1 MGKIVCG
8 IDIGGTKI
16 NTGLLDSDGRV
27 INNIKVPTKASE
39 GPDAVISRIIKSVE
53 EVLKLSNVGL
63 KSVSG
68 IGIGSPGPL
77 DTEKGIIMNPS
88 NLPGW
93 DNVHITDIIE
103 NKFNIK
109 TTLDNDANAAALGE
123 YLYGAGKGSKAFVY
137 VTVSTGLGGGV
148 VTNGKVYHGINSNAA
163 EIGHSMINFNGP
175 RCNCGNY
182 GCLEAYASGT
192 ALARFAKEAVD
203 NGQET
208 IIKIIAG
215 PDPINAEHVFEAA
228 KKKDKLAAEL
238 VDNEAFYLGIG
249 IANILAFY
257 NPEVIAIG
265 GGVANAWD
273 MFIDRMLDTAKKR
286 SLKPIF
292 DACRMVKAELG
303 SNVGLIGAAA
313 LAV

>member
-137 VTVSTGLGGGV
+137 VTVSTGVGGGV

-203 NGQET
+203 NGYET

-228 KKKDKLAAEL
+228 KKRDKLAAEL

-292 DACRMVKAELG
+292 DACRIVKAELG

>member
-16 NTGLLDSDGRV
+16 NTGLIDSDGRIIKNV
-27 INNIKVPTKASE
+27 KVPTIASE

-53 EVLKLSNVGL
+53 DVLKLSNIDI

-93 DNVHITDIIE
+93 DNIHITDIIE
-103 NKFNIK
+103 NEFKIK

-137 VTVSTGLGGGV
+137 VTVSTGVGGGI
-148 VTNGKVYHGINSNAA
+148 VTDGKVYHGINSNAA
-163 EIGHSMINFNGP
+163 EIGHSIINFNGP
-175 RCNCGNY
+175 KCNCGNY

-192 ALARFAKEAVD
+192 ALARFAQEAVD
-203 NGQET
+203 KGYDT
-208 IIKIIAG
+208 IIKSIAG
-215 PDPINAEHVFEAA
+215 PDPISAQHVFEAA
-228 KKKDKLAAEL
+228 KKKDKLAEEL
-238 VDNEAFYLGIG
+238 VENEAYYLGIG
-249 IANILAFY
+249 LTNILAFC
-257 NPEVIAIG
+257 NPEIIAIG

-273 MFIDRMLDTAKKR
+273 MFADKMIDTAKKR
-286 SLKPIF
+286 SLKPIYN
-292 DACRMVKAELG
+292 ACRIVKAELG

>member
-137 VTVSTGLGGGV
+137 VTVSTGVGGGV